1 MLSALYICPSWQPVG
16 MAADVSLSVRS
27 LHHLWDG
34 DRQYKY
40 VSKNVT
46 IGCGKI
52 SREIKIRRYFGRDL
66 ANYLC
71 HPNQVSSYL
80 MEYRDNPIKI

>member
-1 MLSALYICPSWQPVG
+1 MASA
-16 MAADVSLSVRS
+16 VSLSVRS
-27 LHHLWDG
+27 PHHLWDG

-52 SREIKIRRYFGRDL
+52 SREIKIRRYFGRHR
-66 ANYLC
+66 ANYLY
-71 HPNQVSSYL
+71 HPNQVSSYGIQ
-80 MEYRDNPIKI
+80 RQSN